1 MDKSQNILKP
11 EDWVSN
17 YGDILFKYT
26 VSRVFS
32 QTAAEDIVQE
42 TFFAAL
48 KSRGRFKGDSSE
60 KTWLFAI
67 LKNKIID
74 HFRKNSKES
83 DYTSSYDLPF
93 QREGIMLGHWD
104 KNRAPSDWQAQIE
117 KEEEK
122 QLLHKIFSYCLS
134 LLGPKLATVFSM
146 KVVEECNTDD
156 ICKEVGITSSNYWV
170 IMHRARL
177 QLRECMEKN
186 WLSN

>member
-1 MDKSQNILKP
+1 MDRNQNKLKP
-11 EDWVSN
+11 EEWVTN
-17 YGDILFKYT
+17 YGDLLFKYT
-26 VSRVFS
+26 IGRVYS
-32 QTAAEDIVQE
+32 QEAAEDLVQE

-48 KSRGRFKGDSSE
+48 NSRDRFRGESSE

-74 HFRKNSKES
+74 HFRKKGREAES
-83 DYTSSYDLPF
+83 TYDLPF
-93 QREGIMLGHWD
+93 QKEGIMLGHWD
-104 KNRAPSDWQAQIE
+104 KNRSPSDWQSLIE

-122 QLLHKIFSYCLS
+122 QLFHKIFTYCLS

-186 WLSN
+186 WLST